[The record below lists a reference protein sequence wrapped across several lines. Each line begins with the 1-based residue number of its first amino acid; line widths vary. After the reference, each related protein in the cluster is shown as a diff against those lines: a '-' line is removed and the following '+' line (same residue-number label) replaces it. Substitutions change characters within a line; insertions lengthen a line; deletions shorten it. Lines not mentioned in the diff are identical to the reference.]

1 MFEHYSLIIKPED
14 GLVSSS
20 AFLLQSSVV
29 TYLNVI
35 CWNKSSLTLAVF
47 SF

>member
-1 MFEHYSLIIKPED
+1 MFERYSVISGPED
-14 GLVSSS
+14 GLFSSS
-20 AFLLQSSVV
+20 AFLVQSRVV

-35 CWNKSSLTLAVF
+35 CWNKSSFTLAVF